1 MVTIPVI
8 QKCSHPIR
16 IVDKTKGGYL
26 YVPCGHCEPCL
37 KAYRSK
43 WMERLDCEAKSS
55 ACTLFF
61 TLTYDN
67 DNIPKLTFDEGA
79 NALFSD
85 RSSDD
90 DIFLDDYT
98 AEESLNNWCL
108 HPNSFPKLQNY
119 ETSNI
124 TIGYCCKSDIQK
136 FFKRLR
142 RRVEYDRYNL
152 ISDVKKENRSF
163 RYFIT
168 SEYGPNTF
176 RPHYHG
182 LMFFDHISIA
192 SAVEKAFLS

>member
-1 MVTIPVI
+1 MITVPVI

-16 IVDKTKGGYL
+16 IEDKTKGGYI

-37 KAYRSK
+37 KSYRSK
-43 WMERLDCEAKSS
+43 WMERLDCEAKAS

-67 DNIPKLTFDEGA
+67 IHIPKLTFDEGA

-90 DIFLDDYT
+90 DIYLDDYS
-98 AEESLNNWCL
+98 AEEALNNYNL

-119 ETSNI
+119 ESDNI

-142 RRVEYDRYNL
+142 RHLEYDRHNL
-152 ISDVKKENRSF
+152 IPDVKKEDRTF
-163 RYFIT
+163 RYFIV
-168 SEYGPNTF
+168 SEYGPTTF
-176 RPHYHG
+176 RPPIVTGKQIGRAH
-182 LMFFDHISIA
+182 
-192 SAVEKAFLS
+192 V